1 MTVVKRSA
9 GLVVMRQFGDQWCCL
24 VLRAYRNWDFPK
36 GQPEPGEAPLQTALR
51 ETTEETGLSAL
62 ELPWGKDY
70 RETEPYSKG
79 KVARLYLALS
89 SQGDVSLPVSAE
101 LGRPE
106 HHEFRWVPLD
116 KARDFLPP
124 RFWPMLRWA
133 QSVVVP
139 RAFDLAAA
147 QSSQKPDVRGILR
160 SCCPVM
166 VCRRCSK
173 CLI

>member
-9 GLVVMRQFGDQWCCL
+9 GLVVMRQFDGQWHCL

-36 GQPEPGEAPLQTALR
+36 GQPNPGEEPLQAALR
-51 ETTEETGLSAL
+51 EAREETGLSEL
-62 ELPWGKDY
+62 DLPWGGDY

-89 SQGDVSLPVSAE
+89 SHGDVSLPVSAE

-116 KARDFLPP
+116 RAQELLPP
-124 RFWPMLRWA
+124 RFWPTLRWA
-133 QSVVVP
+133 QDIVGTASV
-139 RAFDLAAA
+139 
-147 QSSQKPDVRGILR
+147 
-160 SCCPVM
+160 
-166 VCRRCSK
+166 
-173 CLI
+173 